1 MITKVEGIWF
11 TVTGFH
17 EIELQKLL
25 PFFNVEA
32 TNWLHWRGDLST
44 YKLSGMGC
52 IPAAGVGLENMEE
65 QLDVKSSELF
75 QDPDP
80 YTFIGILREEVGKE
94 ERKKPK

>member
-1 MITKVEGIWF
+1 MKESSRNNSLSLMWKPQTDYIEG
-11 TVTGFH
+11 VTF
-17 EIELQKLL
+17 Q
-25 PFFNVEA
+25 P
-32 TNWLHWRGDLST
+32 TNWVELEQLANCEI
-44 YKLSGMGC
+44 LGC

-80 YTFIGILREEVGKE
+80 YTFIGILREEIGKE

>member
-1 MITKVEGIWF
+1 
-11 TVTGFH
+11 
-17 EIELQKLL
+17 
-25 PFFNVEA
+25 
-32 TNWLHWRGDLST
+32 
-44 YKLSGMGC
+44 MGC